1 MPKMKSHRGAGKR
14 FSVTGSGKVKRQ
26 KAFKSHILTKKT
38 SKRKRRLRQEGVI
51 ATRGE
56 EKNIKRLLQAEGE
69 RQMRR
74 VRSNVVRLKRK
85 KQVMKAARGAFGA
98 RSKLWKAAKENV
110 ERGWKYAY
118 RDRKNKKRDF
128 RRLWIVRINAGA
140 RQHDM
145 SYSVFMNGL
154 KQAGI
159 EIDRKVLSDLAIND
173 AAAFG
178 ALAEKARAA
187 LNAAA

>member
-1 MPKMKSHRGAGKR
+1 MP
-14 FSVTGSGKVKRQ
+14 
-26 KAFKSHILTKKT
+26 
-38 SKRKRRLRQEGVI
+38 
-51 ATRGE
+51 
-56 EKNIKRLLQAEGE
+56 
-69 RQMRR
+69 R

-140 RQHDM
+140 RLHDM

-154 KQAGI
+154 KLAGI
-159 EIDRKVLSDLAIND
+159 EVDRKILADLAVRD
-173 AAAFG
+173 PQAFG
-178 ALAEKARAA
+178 AIAEAARAA
-187 LNAAA
+187 LNAA